1 MLPIF
6 SLRYNSVDAM
16 GTFTHSFEVGPSP
29 AGPFVGIEAVVDTG
43 ASYTQLPS
51 SVLAR
56 FGITPAE
63 QAQFTL
69 ADGRTVTR
77 GIAELYVRLDGRVR
91 ATVCIIGD
99 DGAPPLLGAYTL
111 EGFGLTADPVN
122 KRLIRTTLY
131 LL

>member
-1 MLPIF
+1 
-6 SLRYNSVDAM
+6 M

-29 AGPFVGIEAVVDTG
+29 TGPFAIVEAVVDTG

-51 SVLAR
+51 SVLER
-56 FGITPAE
+56 FGIIPAE

-77 GIAELYVRLDGRVR
+77 GIVELYVRLDGRVR
-91 ATVCIIGD
+91 ATVCIVGN
-99 DGAPPLLGAYTL
+99 GAAPPLLGAYTL

-122 KRLIRTTLY
+122 KRLVRTTLY
-131 LL
+131 LLCELQETANEFKG